1 MATIASNVFLGVGT
15 TSTNGTPSDDTH
27 ASSSS
32 SDFMQLVNGMIQG
45 NTPGEQLPANL
56 LQLLLTGDTAG
67 VDGLVDGAA
76 PADGDSADGKD
87 SDGSDDAAAAAASG
101 LAAMLA
107 GLQAGQAPVAD
118 ASGSDSTGAASI
130 GATGSQRGEQTLQA
144 LLAASQGAL
153 AGVLDGAAGS
163 GTGAGA
169 DGASGLGTGAGGAN
183 GLGKD
188 GTLLAAGAD
197 PNALNANGNTSG
209 AAHLQNTLLAHR
221 AADMAPQSASA
232 EVKTPVGAQGWS
244 DEIGTHLAIMAANG
258 REAASLRLSPEHLG
272 PLEVQIS
279 MKDGQANV
287 VFGASNADTR
297 NALEQSLP
305 RLREMFA
312 AQGLTLGNANVSR
325 DTPRDSHKPAPFTN
339 GARGSSDASSD
350 LSVKRVTLARVGLVD
365 TYV

>member
-1 MATIASNVFLGVGT
+1 MATIASNVFLG
-15 TSTNGTPSDDTH
+15 TSAASSGASADDTR
-27 ASSSS
+27 SSGSS
-32 SDFMQLVNGMIQG
+32 GDFMQLVQGMIQG
-45 NTPGEQLPANL
+45 NTPGEELPSNL
-56 LQLLLTGDTAG
+56 LQLLLTGDSSSL
-67 VDGLVDGAA
+67 DGMLDGAGRDC
-76 PADGDSADGKD
+76 ADSKD
-87 SDGSDDAAAAAASG
+87 DDGSDEAAAAAASG

-107 GLQAGQAPVAD
+107 GLQPVPVSD
-118 ASGSDSTGAASI
+118 ASASDSTGDSSI
-130 GATGSQRGEQTLQA
+130 SAVGSQKEQALQA
-144 LLAASQGAL
+144 LLATTQGAL
-153 AGVLDGAAGS
+153 A
-163 GTGAGA
+163 
-169 DGASGLGTGAGGAN
+169 ASFEDSTNTAPKETTPAPAVDEN
-183 GLGKD
+183 S
-188 GTLLAAGAD
+188 
-197 PNALNANGNTSG
+197 ALNSTTNTANG

-221 AADMAPQSASA
+221 AADMAPQAASA
-232 EVKTPVGAQGWS
+232 EVRTPVGAQGWS

-287 VFGASNADTR
+287 VFGASNPETR

-339 GARGSSDASSD
+339 GSRGSSDASAD
-350 LSVKRVTLARVGLVD
+350 LSVKRVTLSRVGLVD

>member
-1 MATIASNVFLGVGT
+1 MATIASNVFMG
-15 TSTNGTPSDDTH
+15 
-27 ASSSS
+27 ASSTTKGGESRPADSS
-32 SDFMQLVNGMIQG
+32 NDFMQLVQGMIQG

-67 VDGLVDGAA
+67 LDGFVDAA
-76 PADGDSADGKD
+76 PGEGDSADSKD
-87 SDGSDDAAAAAASG
+87 DDGRDEAAAAAG
-101 LAAMLA
+101 LAALLA
-107 GLQAGQAPVAD
+107 GIQQTPVAG
-118 ASGSDSTGAASI
+118 ASGSDSTGDASI
-130 GATGSQRGEQTLQA
+130 GAAGSQRGDSLQA

-153 AGVLDGAAGS
+153 ADALDGAAGA
-163 GTGAGA
+163 GTGAAGA
-169 DGASGLGTGAGGAN
+169 DGSGAGAGFGAA
-183 GLGKD
+183 GFGKD
-188 GTLLAAGAD
+188 ATLLAAGTD
-197 PNALNANGNTSG
+197 PNALNANGNTTG
-209 AAHLQNTLLAHR
+209 AAHLQNALLAHR
-221 AADMAPQSASA
+221 AADMAPQAASA
-232 EVKTPVGAQGWS
+232 EVRTPVGAQGWS
-244 DEIGTHLAIMAANG
+244 DEIGTHLTMMAANG

-325 DTPRDSHKPAPFTN
+325 DAPRDSHKPAPFTN
-339 GARGSSDASSD
+339 GTRGSSDASTD
-350 LSVKRVTLARVGLVD
+350 VSVKRVTLSRVGLVD

>member
-1 MATIASNVFLGVGT
+1 MATIASNVFLGAGAAGT
-15 TSTNGTPSDDTH
+15 NAPSDEART
-27 ASSSS
+27 SGSPN
-32 SDFMQLVNGMIQG
+32 DFMQLVNGMIQG
-45 NTPGEQLPANL
+45 NTPGEQLPSNL

-67 VDGLVDGAA
+67 LDGILDAAA
-76 PADGDSADGKD
+76 PSEGEPSDGKD
-87 SDGSDDAAAAAASG
+87 DDGSDDAAAAAASG

-107 GLQAGQAPVAD
+107 GLQAIRPASSADVAAGD
-118 ASGSDSTGAASI
+118 NTGVSSIGTSGS
-130 GATGSQRGEQTLQA
+130 QKMEQA
-144 LLAASQGAL
+144 LLATSQSAL
-153 AGVLDGAAGS
+153 AAAFDDAMSAGAGSASGKDAATLGAA
-163 GTGAGA
+163 
-169 DGASGLGTGAGGAN
+169 
-183 GLGKD
+183 
-188 GTLLAAGAD
+188 AD
-197 PNALNANGNTSG
+197 PNALNANGNAANS

-221 AADMAPQSASA
+221 AADMAPQAASA
-232 EVKTPVGAQGWS
+232 EVRTPVGAQGWS

-287 VFGASNADTR
+287 VFGASNAETR

-325 DTPRDSHKPAPFTN
+325 DAPRDSYKPGSHAN
-339 GARGSSDASSD
+339 SSRGSSDASTD

>member
-1 MATIASNVFLGVGT
+1 MATIASNVFLGAGAAT
-15 TSTNGTPSDDTH
+15 KGESQPKG
-27 ASSSS
+27 SSG
-32 SDFMQLVNGMIQG
+32 DFMQLVQGMIQG

-67 VDGLVDGAA
+67 LDGVLDGATGDG
-76 PADGDSADGKD
+76 ADGQDDD
-87 SDGSDDAAAAAASG
+87 VSDEAAAAAG
-101 LAAMLA
+101 LAALLA
-107 GLQAGQAPVAD
+107 GLQQVPVAG
-118 ASGSDSTGAASI
+118 AAGSDSTGASSI
-130 GATGSQRGEQTLQA
+130 GAAGSQRGDALQA
-144 LLAASQGAL
+144 LLTASQGAL
-153 AGVLDGAAGS
+153 AGALGGAAGD
-163 GTGAGA
+163 GTGAASRGA
-169 DGASGLGTGAGGAN
+169 DGSAAGLGAAGAAGAGAGFGA
-183 GLGKD
+183 D
-188 GTLLAAGAD
+188 ALLSATAD
-197 PNALNANGNTSG
+197 PNAPNANGNATG

-221 AADMAPQSASA
+221 AADMAPQAASA
-232 EVKTPVGAQGWS
+232 EVRTPVGAQGWS

-287 VFGASNADTR
+287 VFGASNAETR

-325 DTPRDSHKPAPFTN
+325 DAPRDSHRPTPQTH
-339 GARGSSDASSD
+339 GSRGSSDASSD
-350 LSVKRVTLARVGLVD
+350 MSVKRVTLSRVGLVD